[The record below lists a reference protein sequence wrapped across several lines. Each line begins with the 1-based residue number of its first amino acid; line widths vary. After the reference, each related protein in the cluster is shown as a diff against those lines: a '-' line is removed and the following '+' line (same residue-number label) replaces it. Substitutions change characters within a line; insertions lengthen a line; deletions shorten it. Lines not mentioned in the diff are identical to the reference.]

1 MRKGILRQYSC
12 IVALALMFSL
22 GSVGIVGATTQTKS
36 NHYMVTE
43 TQIGAGSALKECST
57 SYCGKISVGDTTVGR
72 ASSANYSAQFGFNT
86 SDVPLLEV
94 MAIGGTQDM
103 GVLDDTTTGT
113 AVSTIKVRNYLSDGY
128 VLQITGTPPS
138 QGVHHLNALTTPTT
152 SHQGAEQFGINLA
165 NNSAPNIG
173 ADPVQVPSGTF
184 SFGTTGCD
192 DMVTTCDYGTPDL
205 FKYVDG
211 DVVAHSAKSSGE
223 TDYTMSMIINVS
235 NVTPG
240 GHYSGTFS
248 AVAVPVF

>member
-22 GSVGIVGATTQTKS
+22 GSVGTAGATSQTKS
-36 NHYMVTE
+36 THYTVTE
-43 TQIGAGSALKECST
+43 TQIGAGSALKDCSAN
-57 SYCGKISVGDTTVGR
+57 YCGKISVGDTTVGR
-72 ASSANYSAQFGFNT
+72 ASSANYSAQFGSNT
-86 SDVPLLEV
+86 SDAPLLEV
-94 MAIGGTQDM
+94 ITVAGNQDM
-103 GVLDDTTTGT
+103 GVLDNTKTGT

-138 QGVHHLNALTTPTT
+138 QGVHHLTALTTPST
-152 SHQGAEQFGINLA
+152 SHAGAEQFGINLA
-165 NNSAPNIG
+165 NNTAPNIG
-173 ADPVQVPSGTF
+173 ADPLQVPSGTF

-192 DMVTTCDYGTPDL
+192 DMVTECDYGTPDL

-211 DVVAHSAKSSGE
+211 DIVAHSTKSTGE

-240 GHYSGTFS
+240 GRYSGMFS